1 MPKRYVVVHRKDPT
15 EQAGSHTWILTW
27 EEPSALADSWSN
39 RCLYLLTAEWSN
51 MVLQQLD
58 LSHNSLRGPLPA
70 SWTQQSAGTLALT
83 LQTLLLNSNQMN
95 GPWPTMVG
103 MLALSC
109 WSVEGNWFLCGPV
122 PDAGTCGSLNG
133 TRLGKGHQCVLS
145 TSIKTVSTMCACGRL
160 PGSVMWPA
168 QMPMLPCM
176 WRVLFSPA
184 VFAGGRRSSG
194 TECGVCCVVHRS

>member
-1 MPKRYVVVHRKDPT
+1 VPKRYVVVHRKDPT

-27 EEPSALADSWSN
+27 EEPSALADSWSS

-83 LQTLLLNSNQMN
+83 LQTLLLNSNQLT
-95 GPWPTMVG
+95 GPWPSMVG
-103 MLALSC
+103 MLALGC

-122 PDAGTCGSLNG
+122 PDAGTCGRLNG
-133 TRLGKGHQCVLS
+133 TRLGKGH
-145 TSIKTVSTMCACGRL
+145 
-160 PGSVMWPA
+160 
-168 QMPMLPCM
+168 
-176 WRVLFSPA
+176 
-184 VFAGGRRSSG
+184 
-194 TECGVCCVVHRS
+194 